1 VRVLYDYDATI
12 PEELSLRTGDILA
25 VLHTRDDGW
34 WEGNLLDDYRG
45 PMRGLFPSNFTEPT
59 A

>member
-1 VRVLYDYDATI
+1 VIYDYEATI
-12 PEELSLRTGDILA
+12 PEELNLKEGDILA

-34 WEGNLLDDYRG
+34 WEGDLLDEYHGAR
-45 PMRGLFPSNFTEPT
+45 RGLFPSNFTEPT